1 MFNKLYVVI
10 GSSEADIYRL
20 MRIATNHHL
29 HATYKIG
36 VYGGE
41 RQHELFVTGAPWN
54 YYKFKNAIA
63 TPIAKIESKKSGAQ

>member
-10 GSSEADIYRL
+10 GSNEADIYRM

-29 HATYKIG
+29 HAMYKIG

-41 RQHELFVTGAPWN
+41 RQHELFVTGTPWD
-54 YYKFKNAIA
+54 YRKFKNAIA
-63 TPIAKIESKKSGAQ
+63 TPIAKIEKKSGAQ

>member
-10 GSSEADIYRL
+10 GTSEGDIYRL

-41 RQHELFVTGAPWN
+41 RQHELFVTGTPWD
-54 YYKFKNAIA
+54 YAKFRRAIA
-63 TPIAKIESKKSGAQ
+63 TPIAKIEKKSGAQ